1 MIRTKTSYFLF
12 IGVVVAVG
20 AAGAQTKP
28 TIKEV
33 PAKMTRSLDGK
44 ELFGHYCAVCHGV
57 DGKGGGPAAAA
68 LKRGPG
74 DLTQLSRKNS
84 GKFPTLAVKMSIT
97 GGSNVMEHGTRD
109 MPMWGS
115 VLSETGQ
122 QMAMGQMRVQALLE
136 YVEQIQAK

>member
-1 MIRTKTSYFLF
+1 MIQTKYSDYLV
-12 IGVVVAVG
+12 IGLVLALGTAV
-20 AAGAQTKP
+20 AQTKP

-44 ELFGHYCAVCHGV
+44 DLFGHYCAVCHGI
-57 DGKGGGPAAAA
+57 DGKGNGPAAAA
-68 LKRGPG
+68 LKRPPN
-74 DLTQLSRKNS
+74 DLTQLSRKNG

-97 GGSNVMEHGTRD
+97 GGSNVMEHGTRE

-122 QMAMGQMRVQALLE
+122 QVAMGQMRVQALLE